1 MRGLLTLLKLIMV
14 DFYMVDYSDPE
25 SPIIYK
31 TTEGKGK
38 SLKEC
43 KKEILQLVSKKI
55 AHWKIVKR
63 ATKRFNKKMATIL
76 YG

>member
-14 DFYMVDYSDPE
+14 NFYMVDYSDPE

-31 TTEGKGK
+31 TTEGK